1 MYCKRKYILLMSS
14 IYLGS
19 AIYLYSILI
28 TVRCLNK
35 PLLHSKGAYLTCD
48 AYQESQYF
56 AVLEKFDINVS
67 SLEKRYDNYQPVIT
81 SQMESYWNDTRK
93 HFELILTRKVR
104 KNDRKCGKQNNS
116 LIAEYVSDDSIN
128 DYHSFTFD
136 DPASYSGYVIDAW
149 PPSKDRNVSNYI
161 NEPFSYLP
169 SKSNF
174 LNKTLVIIVQSRP
187 SEIDLRAMWRYF
199 VGKYTNACTSIMF
212 LMGKEVG
219 LDSNDKLLL
228 VEERNKYNDIAMIEG
243 LIEHYHNLTLKS
255 LYSLKLFL
263 NDAWMPDA
271 PKYLLK
277 VDIDVF
283 VNIPKLLQEVV
294 QNVKYQDLGPFLL
307 GKCFGC
313 PSSTVQAQRL
323 SPPPLY
329 NIWSEEM
336 KQHMKNYPAY
346 KWIIPSYLYNK
357 ESWPSFETG
366 PAYLLTRNSAEC
378 MLQKTSSVPYLPL
391 EDVYVTGF
399 LAQECGVKKLNH
411 PGFTTGSMP
420 FDYERDIIN
429 HLDYSNCAYLTG
441 SIKRCSYDRLEDIES
456 IMEAKSKC

>member
-1 MYCKRKYILLMSS
+1 MYEVPKVIFIVVCSSLILLFD
-14 IYLGS
+14 GH
-19 AIYLYSILI
+19 
-28 TVRCLNK
+28 LNK
-35 PLLHSKGAYLTCD
+35 RSFQLRMDASKFPQRSAGLKK
-48 AYQESQYF
+48 S
-56 AVLEKFDINVS
+56 DINVS
-67 SLEKRYDNYQPVIT
+67 SIVRRYSHKIQKHRKLDDREKSSAKYYQNLVNEKVELSHQCKKIKKVLIDDALSNDSNNNYKK
-81 SQMESYWNDTRK
+81 Y
-93 HFELILTRKVR
+93 
-104 KNDRKCGKQNNS
+104 
-116 LIAEYVSDDSIN
+116 
-128 DYHSFTFD
+128 TFD
-136 DPASYSGYVIDAW
+136 DPKSYDGFVVEAW
-149 PPSKDRNVSNYI
+149 PPSKDRSISNYI
-161 NEPFSYLP
+161 RDPFTYLP

-174 LNKTLVIIVQSRP
+174 KNKKIAIIVQSLP
-187 SEIDLRAMWRYF
+187 SELDLRMMWRYF

-263 NDAWMPDA
+263 NDAWMPDP

-411 PGFTTGSMP
+411 PGFTTGAMP